1 MSEKKD
7 HFFLGFT
14 LGSTVAFAA
23 ALLLAPKTGIE
34 TQEKLKNLKQQA
46 ASKGKTYYDYAAETA
61 ENLKNGTSDRL
72 SDFLDKTPDVD
83 LGEKIAS
90 AKQPFD
96 QVTSNIRSHFDA
108 ARSQLDDKT
117 DKENYD
123 DIVIDAT
130 DMTDHTEVA
139 DDAQTTQSAF
149 QEAKAEEESAEVTP
163 EATETTIDAETA
175 QTESEPA
182 AEDTDETTDQTQN

>member
-14 LGSTVAFAA
+14 LGSAAAFAA
-23 ALLLAPKTGIE
+23 ALLLAPKTGAE
-34 TQEKLKNLKQQA
+34 TQEKLKNLKQQVT
-46 ASKGKTYYDYAAETA
+46 SKGKVYYDYAADTA
-61 ENLKNGTSDRL
+61 ENLKSGTSERL

-83 LGEKIAS
+83 LSEKVAS

-96 QVTSNIRSHFDA
+96 QVTSSIRSHFDA
-108 ARSQLDDKT
+108 AREQLDDKT

-130 DMTDHTEVA
+130 DANDVA
-139 DDAQTTQSAF
+139 QTQSAF
-149 QEAKAEEESAEVTP
+149 QEAKAEPEETP
-163 EATETTIDAETA
+163 ETSETLTEPEVKP
-175 QTESEPA
+175 SP
-182 AEDTDETTDQTQN
+182 EDEA